1 MLDGRCRSCRC
12 YGRHARTGGER
23 SGDRHLAGCG
33 LDATI
38 KVADMTRIA
47 GRPADPS
54 RAGVALMMQIS
65 NRSSIDTDLRSVMD
79 SLSEEHDI
87 AHRMFFTLIEPIR
100 DTFGVGEDQ

>member
-1 MLDGRCRSCRC
+1 
-12 YGRHARTGGER
+12 
-23 SGDRHLAGCG
+23 
-33 LDATI
+33 
-38 KVADMTRIA
+38 
-47 GRPADPS
+47 
-54 RAGVALMMQIS
+54 MMQIS

>member
-1 MLDGRCRSCRC
+1 
-12 YGRHARTGGER
+12 
-23 SGDRHLAGCG
+23 
-33 LDATI
+33 
-38 KVADMTRIA
+38 MTRIRRTPR
-47 GRPADPS
+47 GSQSCR
-54 RAGVALMMQIS
+54 RGLMMQIS

>member
-1 MLDGRCRSCRC
+1 
-12 YGRHARTGGER
+12 
-23 SGDRHLAGCG
+23 